1 MCEIIKK
8 TGNKLAVET
17 YLTNLEF
24 RAKIFGLTLISVT
37 QKNNF
42 DFNQNEMH
50 FIYGL
55 VNVLV
60 ENRFDQKKNSELQFM
75 NMPWPTVANF
85 LFNWKLGYLTT

>member
-1 MCEIIKK
+1 MRDNKKK

-60 ENRFDQKKNSELQFM
+60 DSIKKKTRSYNL
-75 NMPWPTVANF
+75 
-85 LFNWKLGYLTT
+85 